1 MPTILVVDDEP
12 TIRLL
17 VRAALEGTGY
27 RLIEASDGLSA
38 LQVALSERPDV
49 VLLDIALPRLSGL
62 EVCRRLKEDP
72 ATASA
77 PVLLITGL
85 VQEAER
91 QAAEEVGAQA
101 FIAKPFSPAAL
112 VSQVEDALLRR
123 PAAVSR

>member
-12 TIRLL
+12 TIRFL
-17 VRAALEGTGY
+17 VRAALDGTGY

-38 LQVALSERPDV
+38 LEVALTERPDV
-49 VLLDIALPRLSGL
+49 ILLDIALPRLSGL
-62 EVCRRLKEDP
+62 EVCRRLKENP
-72 ATASA
+72 ATAGA

>member
-62 EVCRRLKEDP
+62 EVCRRLKENP

-77 PVLLITGL
+77 PVLLLTGL
-85 VQEAER
+85 VQESER
-91 QAAEEVGAQA
+91 QAAEEVGARA

-112 VSQVEDALLRR
+112 VSHVEDALLRR